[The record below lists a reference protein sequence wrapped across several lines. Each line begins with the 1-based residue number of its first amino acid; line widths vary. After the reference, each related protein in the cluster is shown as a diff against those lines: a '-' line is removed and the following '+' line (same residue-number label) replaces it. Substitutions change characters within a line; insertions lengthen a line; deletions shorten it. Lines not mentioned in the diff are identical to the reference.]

1 MGRRTFAVILLA
13 SLALGA
19 PALSAAAQDPPRIR
33 LRISA
38 DQANIRES
46 PDIGS
51 AMLQQIPQGTE
62 LDAERKEGEWY
73 LVRYVLEDGGVRS
86 GWIHESLVTVV
97 SAPAGAVGREPARS
111 RETPAPARRT
121 PPVERPI
128 SVERRP
134 SARPAGPLFSLA
146 VSSGGN
152 YVAGGDLNAGTL
164 GLADYYGALAGVSS
178 STPAGTL
185 HLTYILGLEA
195 SLAVRPGLWVGLGL
209 DYFQGESTSV
219 LEFARGATPDIVRT
233 GPRLSALPIKAT
245 LTYYPW
251 PFLYAKGALAWYLM
265 TCGYDYRYEK
275 GESFLSWEGDTSK
288 SGLGAELAVGGE
300 WEFYP
305 GTFLFA
311 EGTARYAKFSGFEGR
326 NVTTNSEGHSAVEEG
341 TLWTFLVRTAPGTA
355 FPVLFVRAAR
365 PSEAGVEEP
374 RPASV
379 NFSGASLR
387 VGVRLKF

>member
-1 MGRRTFAVILLA
+1 M
-13 SLALGA
+13 
-19 PALSAAAQDPPRIR
+19 
-33 LRISA
+33 LR
-38 DQANIRES
+38 Q
-46 PDIGS
+46 
-51 AMLQQIPQGTE
+51 LPQGAE

-73 LVRYVLEDGGVRS
+73 LVRYVLEDGGVRA

-97 SAPAGAVGREPARS
+97 SAPAGALDRRPDRP
-111 RETPAPARRT
+111 RETPPPAPRT
-121 PPVERPI
+121 PAAERPA
-128 SVERRP
+128 SVERQP
-134 SARPAGPLFSLA
+134 SGSRFSLA

-152 YVAGGDLNAGTL
+152 YVAGGDLNTGTL

-178 STPAGTL
+178 SAPAGTL

-209 DYFQGESTSV
+209 DYFQGETTSV

-233 GPRLSALPIKAT
+233 GPRLSALPVKAT

-251 PFLYAKGALAWYLM
+251 PFLYAKAALAWYFV
-265 TCGYDYRYEK
+265 TCGYDYRYEQ
-275 GESFLSWEGDTSK
+275 GESFLAWKGDTSK
-288 SGLGAELAVGGE
+288 SGPGAELAAGGE

-311 EGTARYAKFSGFEGR
+311 EGTARYAKFSGFDGR
-326 NVTTNSEGHSAVEEG
+326 NVTTNSDGDSAVEEG

-355 FPVLFVRAAR
+355 FPVLFVRASR
-365 PSEAGVEEP
+365 PSEAGVEKP

-379 NFSGASLR
+379 NFSGAALR